1 MKTIIV
7 TLALFCVGLVIA
19 GSAEGNRVLV
29 LLDDSST
36 QQTHSLFF
44 HSLSGTSLVFM
55 QRSMLLRMLKQ
66 KGNIFLIIFIF
77 LARGYQLSF
86 FAADDSRLALTK
98 FGEYQYDHLI
108 IFSSKVEGKSGGGS
122 TCHELDFTTFSIH

>member
-1 MKTIIV
+1 VAGHIAALPLTRVDSGHEDIFVFMRLRVVYFHHNNMKTIIV

-66 KGNIFLIIFIF
+66 KGNNFSNIFYF
-77 LARGYQLSF
+77 
-86 FAADDSRLALTK
+86 
-98 FGEYQYDHLI
+98 
-108 IFSSKVEGKSGGGS
+108 FSSWLS
-122 TCHELDFTTFSIH
+122 TLFFCR